1 MMLARMRR
9 TLLQKSTKVL
19 TRSVRIELIT
29 CHRIMEYSNNAGALT
44 LYMIN
49 VVDLEANIAREKY
62 ARICASFAEQFRLLE
77 EQKTEK
83 QLEAV
88 CDQLVS
94 DPTICRV
101 RSCFIRH

>member
-1 MMLARMRR
+1 
-9 TLLQKSTKVL
+9 
-19 TRSVRIELIT
+19 
-29 CHRIMEYSNNAGALT
+29 MEYFNNAGALT
-44 LYMIN
+44 IYMIN

-88 CDQLVS
+88 CDRLVS
-94 DPTICRV
+94 DPTVCRV
-101 RSCFIRH
+101 HSSIFRH